1 MIASGWANNCG
12 NELFTVGWVT
22 CAVADTAGVGKPKRK
37 QADYDKAY
45 QAALRIKRERE
56 RIKSAIIAVK
66 QDKPIPE
73 TVLSRPEVEQL
84 ALIESPIDTQLA
96 IEFELTRLYME
107 WIGEYRRD
115 YAIRLL
121 LLLS

>member
-1 MIASGWANNCG
+1 MWDSGSYS
-12 NELFTVGWVT
+12 TVSFSADSFDFGV
-22 CAVADTAGVGKPKRK
+22 VADTAGVGKPKSK

-56 RIKSAIIAVK
+56 RIKAAIIAVK

>member
-1 MIASGWANNCG
+1 MASAWGLAFGSAWG
-12 NELFTVGWVT
+12 NSWGSI
-22 CAVADTAGVGKPKRK
+22 AVAEQAGGGKSKRK
-37 QADYDKAY
+37 QADYDQAY

-56 RIKSAIIAVK
+56 RIKAAIIAVK

-73 TVLSRPEVEQL
+73 TVLSKPEIEQL
-84 ALIESPIDTQLA
+84 ALIESPIDTQRA

-107 WIGEYRRD
+107 WIGEYRKD